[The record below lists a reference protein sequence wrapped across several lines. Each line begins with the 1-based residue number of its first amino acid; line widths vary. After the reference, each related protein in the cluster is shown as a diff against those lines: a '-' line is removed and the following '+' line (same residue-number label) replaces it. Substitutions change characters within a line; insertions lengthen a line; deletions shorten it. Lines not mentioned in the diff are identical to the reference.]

1 MQVVAVFVKV
11 FDLAHFVKEVPD
23 CNFDDFHAFRED
35 FSEATSL
42 GEGSCSLFLFLTLL
56 FLTLNLGHKPLNK
69 LDFQNDTVSII
80 DVGKAICTANWQSL
94 IYSIKVIIVCR
105 WDI

>member
-23 CNFDDFHAFRED
+23 CNFDDFYAFRED
-35 FSEATSL
+35 FTEATSL
-42 GEGSCSLFLFLTLL
+42 GKGSCSLLLFLAFL

-69 LDFQNDTVSII
+69 LN
-80 DVGKAICTANWQSL
+80 L
-94 IYSIKVIIVCR
+94 
-105 WDI
+105 

>member
-35 FSEATSL
+35 FTEATSL
-42 GEGSCSLFLFLTLL
+42 GKGSWSLLLFLRFLL
-56 FLTLNLGHKPLNK
+56 LTLNLGHKPLDK
-69 LDFQNDTVSII
+69 LDF
-80 DVGKAICTANWQSL
+80 
-94 IYSIKVIIVCR
+94 
-105 WDI
+105 